1 VRLAVK
7 VVPGATR
14 ERIVGW
20 LGDALKVTVA
30 APPERGYANRAV
42 AELLERTLG
51 VAVRLVAGE
60 RSPRKVF
67 EVADL
72 DEAAVRQ
79 RILASA
85 AVERPAPKIL
95 DRVAAPVRR
104 SAPSARARRKPTRP

>member
-1 VRLAVK
+1 VRFAVK
-7 VVPGATR
+7 VVPGARR

-30 APPERGYANRAV
+30 APPERGRANRAV

-51 VAVRLVAGE
+51 VAVRLVEGK

-72 DEAAVRQ
+72 DDAQVRERLAAA
-79 RILASA
+79 LAT
-85 AVERPAPKIL
+85 PP
-95 DRVAAPVRR
+95 
-104 SAPSARARRKPTRP
+104 